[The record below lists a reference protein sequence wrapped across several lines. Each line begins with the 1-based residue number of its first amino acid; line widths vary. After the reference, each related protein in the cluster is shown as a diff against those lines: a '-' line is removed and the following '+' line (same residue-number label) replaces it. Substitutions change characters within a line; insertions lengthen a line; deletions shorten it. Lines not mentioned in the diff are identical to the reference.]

1 MSEENPAMRLMQ
13 MIWPGAMA
21 SQAIYTAAKLDI
33 AGALQSGPKRVE
45 ELAQRTQTHA
55 PSLHRVLRAL
65 TTVGVFVERSPGEFE
80 NTPLSDALRGDHPQS
95 MKSYA
100 IFLSAPFIWKAW
112 GALYEAVRSGDT
124 AFQHAHGKP
133 YFAFLAEYPGDA
145 AVFNAAM
152 NSGSAMSG
160 PAVTA
165 AYDFS
170 RFTKIVDVGGGQGLL
185 LHAILTAAPQ
195 TRGVLFDFPEV
206 VAGAGL
212 LRSGDVAGR
221 CEIVGG
227 DFFESIPAGGD
238 VYILKGVIHDW
249 NDREA
254 VKILNGCRRAMAS
267 GGKLLLYETVLDQR
281 QESVSANFM
290 DVLMM
295 ALTGGRER
303 TEDDFRELLR
313 GAGFSLTRVIPTS
326 SPAFLIEAE
335 PA

>member
-1 MSEENPAMRLMQ
+1 
-13 MIWPGAMA
+13 
-21 SQAIYTAAKLDI
+21 
-33 AGALQSGPKRVE
+33 
-45 ELAQRTQTHA
+45 
-55 PSLHRVLRAL
+55 L

-112 GALYEAVRSGDT
+112 GDLYEAVRSGDT

-133 YFAFLAEYPGDA
+133 YFAFLAENPGDA

-206 VAGAGL
+206 VAGAAL

-227 DFFESIPAGGD
+227 DFFESIPDGGD

-254 VKILNGCRRAMAS
+254 VKILNSCRRAVAS
-267 GGKLLLYETVLDQR
+267 GGKLLLYETVLDPR

-313 GAGFSLTRVIPTS
+313 GAGFSLTRAIPTS

-335 PA
+335 LA